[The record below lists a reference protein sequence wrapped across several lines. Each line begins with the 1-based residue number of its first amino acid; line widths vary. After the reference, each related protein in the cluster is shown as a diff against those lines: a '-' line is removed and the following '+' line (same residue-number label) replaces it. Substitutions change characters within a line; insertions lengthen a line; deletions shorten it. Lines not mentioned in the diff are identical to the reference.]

1 MGRRMEAARPT
12 LLSGHDPR
20 RAAASFNR
28 LALPRW
34 TGSPVLNCPSQRCY
48 RREGRPW
55 MNSPRGS

>member
-34 TGSPVLNCPSQRCY
+34 TGSPVLNCP
-48 RREGRPW
+48 GPDDVAAG
-55 MNSPRGS
+55 NGHG